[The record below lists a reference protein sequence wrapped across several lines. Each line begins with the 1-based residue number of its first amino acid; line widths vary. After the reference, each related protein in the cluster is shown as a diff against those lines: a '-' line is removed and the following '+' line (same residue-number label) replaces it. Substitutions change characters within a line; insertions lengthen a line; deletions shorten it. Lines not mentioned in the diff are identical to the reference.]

1 MVPFKLL
8 RISLNNQSRTSLCL
22 LVYNELPG
30 CQIDVPCLPR
40 HLFSEIYAIDG
51 GSTDGTVEYLS
62 SQGIP
67 VYRQPKRSLNAA
79 YDYAVEKCTGE
90 AIIVFF
96 PKGTIAPECIERI
109 LQQLEAGYAL
119 VVASRN
125 ISGGHNEEDVG
136 FIRPRKWGTMA
147 LSLFTALIWR
157 REGWRIRDI
166 LHGVKGFTLD
176 AYRRMNVSDTGVTV
190 DLEMTVRAYRLR
202 LSRIE
207 IPVNE
212 VKRPSGTTRFKIW
225 PTGKRLLA
233 FLGDELFRR
242 FP

>member
-1 MVPFKLL
+1 MLFKLQ
-8 RISLNNQSRTSLCL
+8 RNILNNQSRTSLCL

-30 CQIDVPCLPR
+30 CQIDVPRLPR
-40 HLFSEIYAIDG
+40 HLFSQIYAIDG

-67 VYRQPKRSLNAA
+67 VYRQPRRSLNAA

-90 AIIVFF
+90 AVIVFF

-109 LQQLEAGYAL
+109 LQQLDAGYSF

-125 ISGGHNEEDVG
+125 MPGGYNEEDGG
-136 FIRPRKWGTMA
+136 FFRPRKWGVMA
-147 LSLFTALIWR
+147 LSLFSSLLWR
-157 REGWRIRDI
+157 REGWRIRDV

-176 AYRRMNVSDTGVTV
+176 AYRRMKVSDTGVTV
-190 DLEMTVRAYRLR
+190 DLEMTVRSYRLR

-207 IPVNE
+207 IPVTE
-212 VKRPSGTTRFKIW
+212 VKRTLGTTRFKIW
-225 PTGKRLLA
+225 PTGKKLLM
-233 FLGDELFRR
+233 FLGNELFRS